1 MRTSV
6 RLHGPPLEPN
16 RVLRLLHV
24 EDSEDNA
31 TLVVRELR
39 RAGYD
44 LTYRRVDT
52 RPTMEQ
58 ALAEGPWDVVVA
70 DYELPHFGGL
80 DALAMVQQHRLDVPF
95 LIVSGAIGEEIA
107 VRAMKAGAHDYI
119 MKSSLARLAPAI
131 ERELREAASRRERK
145 WLEEEQGILL
155 EIATSISGILDL
167 GDILNRAQR
176 RIATLLPCD
185 RVLTY
190 TWDDANGLFR
200 LEGEYGVPEGMRAD
214 VAVVEAL
221 PGELGA
227 DWMVRTHPAVV
238 DATVTQ
244 SPLAT
249 AWFTRLECTAFVGT
263 PLIVAGTVM
272 GALVAVRVEAG
283 ARFNGNEAM
292 LFENI
297 ARQITLFMST
307 AKMYRALQEQAR
319 MSSALAR
326 VGQEL
331 ISSLDTPKLLDQ
343 LSQVTAEVLECDWS
357 ITMLWQ
363 PKVQAFVP
371 ASSYGCT
378 PEEWTALQVLKL
390 SRSQLA
396 DLLAHL
402 ERDHILQVSS
412 AEPGPSVDLPM
423 EAGVTSSLFMALRRG
438 GEIVGVQSLGYRGRP
453 APVAPQLDRIASR
466 ISQLASL
473 ALGNARLVE
482 ELAGANRLKSDFMS
496 TMSHELRTPL
506 NIIMGY
512 NQLLLD
518 DTFGPLTAEQ
528 QEPIQKTQKSARDL
542 LELINATL
550 DMGRLET
557 GRTPLDLADVDLP
570 GLVRE
575 VQSDT
580 RQLNEKPTVTLRAE
594 VPAPSQP
601 LHTDRVKLKVV
612 LKNLLSNAI
621 KFTDAGEVAVV
632 ARWHDGG
639 VEISVADTG
648 VGIAPDVL
656 PIIFEPFRQGE
667 SSMTRRFGGLGLGLY
682 VVHRLLDLLG
692 GAIDVQSEVGHGSTF
707 RIWIP
712 SQHRGGR

>member
-1 MRTSV
+1 V
-6 RLHGPPLEPN
+6 
-16 RVLRLLHV
+16 
-24 EDSEDNA
+24 
-31 TLVVRELR
+31 
-39 RAGYD
+39 
-44 LTYRRVDT
+44 
-52 RPTMEQ
+52 
-58 ALAEGPWDVVVA
+58 
-70 DYELPHFGGL
+70 
-80 DALAMVQQHRLDVPF
+80 
-95 LIVSGAIGEEIA
+95 
-107 VRAMKAGAHDYI
+107 
-119 MKSSLARLAPAI
+119 
-131 ERELREAASRRERK
+131 
-145 WLEEEQGILL
+145 
-155 EIATSISGILDL
+155 
-167 GDILNRAQR
+167 
-176 RIATLLPCD
+176 
-185 RVLTY
+185 
-190 TWDDANGLFR
+190 
-200 LEGEYGVPEGMRAD
+200 
-214 VAVVEAL
+214 
-221 PGELGA
+221 
-227 DWMVRTHPAVV
+227 
-238 DATVTQ
+238 
-244 SPLAT
+244 
-249 AWFTRLECTAFVGT
+249 
-263 PLIVAGTVM
+263 
-272 GALVAVRVEAG
+272 
-283 ARFNGNEAM
+283 
-292 LFENI
+292 
-297 ARQITLFMST
+297 
-307 AKMYRALQEQAR
+307 
-319 MSSALAR
+319 AR
-326 VGQEL
+326 V
-331 ISSLDTPKLLDQ
+331 K
-343 LSQVTAEVLECDWS
+343 
-357 ITMLWQ
+357 
-363 PKVQAFVP
+363 
-371 ASSYGCT
+371 
-378 PEEWTALQVLKL
+378 
-390 SRSQLA
+390 
-396 DLLAHL
+396 
-402 ERDHILQVSS
+402 
-412 AEPGPSVDLPM
+412 
-423 EAGVTSSLFMALRRG
+423 
-438 GEIVGVQSLGYRGRP
+438 
-453 APVAPQLDRIASR
+453 
-466 ISQLASL
+466 
-473 ALGNARLVE
+473 ARLVE